1 MNLFSVAIPL
11 CLGFLIL
18 GYVLRERSLRS
29 LDTMQA
35 GTLVFAL
42 RPFRICFVLVVGCL
56 AAILLGARFVL
67 GRPIPPLAAPA
78 FTILLASVII
88 FQWAARRALV
98 RAQLPPNFMRIYGI
112 SQLLDLA
119 GYVSLLGTMLVSIL
133 VRGHA

>member
-1 MNLFSVAIPL
+1 MSLFSVAIPL

-42 RPFRICFVLVVGCL
+42 RPFRIRFALVVGCL

-67 GRPIPPLAAPA
+67 GRPILPLAAPA
-78 FTILLASVII
+78 FTVLLASVVI

-98 RAQLPPNFMRIYGI
+98 RAQFPPNFMRIYGI

-119 GYVSLLGTMLVSIL
+119 GYLSLLGTMLVSIL

>member
-1 MNLFSVAIPL
+1 
-11 CLGFLIL
+11 
-18 GYVLRERSLRS
+18 
-29 LDTMQA
+29 MQA

-42 RPFRICFVLVVGCL
+42 RPFRIRFALAVGCS

-78 FTILLASVII
+78 FTILLGSVII

-98 RAQLPPNFMRIYGI
+98 RAQFPPNFMRVYGI

-119 GYVSLLGTMLVSIL
+119 GYVSLLGSKHSCARACLSCWALTIVGG
-133 VRGHA
+133 VREAR